1 VLLVADAE
9 GDLVLQSVVVGM
21 LLVTLLITLICLLLA
36 AKVQQVFGVTGMHV
50 VTRIFGVLLSAL
62 AVQFVF
68 DGIAQ
73 SGLLG
78 S

>member
-1 VLLVADAE
+1 MLATFVA
-9 GDLVLQSVVVGM
+9 M
-21 LLVTLLITLICLLLA
+21 LTASQIHRFL
-36 AKVQQVFGVTGMHV
+36 GVTGMQV
-50 VTRIFGVLLSAL
+50 INRIVGILLSAL

-78 S
+78 K